1 MLLGLLHLRIKPS
14 QYNIG
19 RNIKKHFKNEQIG
32 VQLSEN
38 LRRQLN
44 KELPYKQNR
53 ITRLQSLS
61 TYKHTPPSCEKV
73 SAWLPWTRRWI
84 IVIINLVWLVQEFT
98 GFSSMIISVGI
109 LSDTPTR
116 TEHLTSINMA
126 EVPFLVMKIT
136 SNELL
141 GWGLLCVIL

>member
-1 MLLGLLHLRIKPS
+1 MASPGTHRILI
-14 QYNIG
+14 YCI
-19 RNIKKHFKNEQIG
+19 
-32 VQLSEN
+32 
-38 LRRQLN
+38 
-44 KELPYKQNR
+44 
-53 ITRLQSLS
+53 IT
-61 TYKHTPPSCEKV
+61 
-73 SAWLPWTRRWI
+73 
-84 IVIINLVWLVQEFT
+84 
-98 GFSSMIISVGI
+98 SVGI

>member
-1 MLLGLLHLRIKPS
+1 M
-14 QYNIG
+14 
-19 RNIKKHFKNEQIG
+19 
-32 VQLSEN
+32 VA
-38 LRRQLN
+38 LN
-44 KELPYKQNR
+44 KEM
-53 ITRLQSLS
+53 
-61 TYKHTPPSCEKV
+61 KHC
-73 SAWLPWTRRWI
+73 
-84 IVIINLVWLVQEFT
+84 NYLVWLVQEAT
-98 GFSSMIISVGI
+98 GFSSIITSVGI